1 MEKTRSDRN
10 CLLALR
16 ARDAYPSQE
25 LQRELEEKI
34 FPRTPEEAVRRLSNV
49 TGAFYGYTLKQ
60 AGLHY
65 GWETIDTLSRELFSD
80 LGSAKSREARDAGI
94 DLPADSRALA
104 IVIITAIFT
113 SSPEYIFSTVT
124 YTPQETA
131 FRLKGACRYYRIA
144 RSLNIEGHLTWPVLV
159 PFFQSVAHENGFSS
173 TIETAI
179 DRLDDDGT
187 CDLYF
192 RCTMTGQ

>member
-1 MEKTRSDRN
+1 MVEKRSDPDDLIAMRSG
-10 CLLALR
+10 
-16 ARDAYPSQE
+16 DIYPSQE
-25 LQRELEEKI
+25 LQKELSEKI
-34 FPRTPEEAVRRLSNV
+34 FPRTPGETIRRLSNV

-65 GWETIDTLSRELFSD
+65 GWETIDALSRGLFHD

-94 DLPADSRALA
+94 DLPQDTRALA

-124 YTPQETA
+124 YRPQETA
-131 FRLKGACRYYRIA
+131 FRLKGTCRYYRIA
-144 RSLNIEGHLTWPVLV
+144 RNLNIEGHLTWPVLV
-159 PFFQSVAHENGFSS
+159 PFFESVGHDCGFSS
-173 TIETAI
+173 TIETTI
-179 DRLDDDGT
+179 DRLDDDGA

-192 RCTMTGQ
+192 RCTLTSR